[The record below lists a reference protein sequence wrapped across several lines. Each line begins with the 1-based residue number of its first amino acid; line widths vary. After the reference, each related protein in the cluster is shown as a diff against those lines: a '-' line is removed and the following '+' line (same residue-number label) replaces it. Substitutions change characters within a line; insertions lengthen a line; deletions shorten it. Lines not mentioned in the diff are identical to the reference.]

1 MSSDFASQLRA
12 YAEVIVRVGLNL
24 QKGQKLLLAEPYE
37 LQGVARES
45 VELVEAVT
53 QAAQRSGGE
62 AVEVIWGDPA
72 RIRALAEKAD
82 WRGAE
87 ALAAANARR
96 MMAHLSDGGAFL
108 FLLGSH
114 PRLLEGIAAKQI
126 NELRGITWEHFGPV
140 VHRLMAG
147 AVQWSLAPAPTPAWA
162 DAAFGD
168 LPLADRMPALWEAV
182 LTSCRCM
189 QSDPVMAWETHLTD
203 LTCERDRR
211 NAQRLRTL
219 RFVGERTDLTLS
231 LPLDHLWSTTRLT
244 TARGIPYTVNL
255 PTDEVFTAP
264 DKGSA
269 SGHVCITAP
278 VAYGG
283 SLIEGIY
290 LEFRDGRV
298 VEASAGK
305 GAALLREIL
314 QTDSGAGRLGEVALV
329 PTPWGKA
336 SQRCYRHVLLDENRS
351 NHIALGSAYSFCHRK
366 TLWPAWSLNR
376 SLIHVDLPLSA
387 ELQE

>member
-1 MSSDFASQLRA
+1 MSSDFSSQLRA
-12 YAEVIVRVGLNL
+12 YAEVIVQIGLNL
-24 QKGQKLLLAEPYE
+24 QKGQKLLMAEPYE
-37 LQGVARES
+37 LQGVTRES

-53 QAAQRSGGE
+53 KAAQQVGGG

-96 MMAHLSDGGAFL
+96 MKAHLSEGGAFL
-108 FLLGSH
+108 FLLSSH
-114 PRLLEGIAAKQI
+114 PRLLEGIAAKRI
-126 NELRGITWEHFGPV
+126 NEMRGITWEHFGPV

-147 AVQWSLAPAPTPAWA
+147 AAQWSLAPAPTPVWA

-168 LPLADRMPALWEAV
+168 LSPADRLPTLWQAV
-182 LTSCRCM
+182 LTACRCM
-189 QSDPVMAWETHLTD
+189 QSDPLAAWNAHLAD
-203 LTCERDRR
+203 LTRERDLR

-219 RFVGERTDLTLS
+219 RFVGEGTDLS
-231 LPLDHLWSTTRLT
+231 LNLPSNHLWCTTQLT
-244 TARGIPYTVNL
+244 TTLGICYTVNL

-269 SGHVCITAP
+269 RGHVRIATP

-283 SLIEGIY
+283 SLIEGID

-298 VEASAGK
+298 VEASASH
-305 GAALLREIL
+305 GADLLQEIL
-314 QTDSGAGRLGEVALV
+314 QTDAGAGRLGEVALV
-329 PTPWGKA
+329 PNPWDKA
-336 SQRCYRHVLLDENRS
+336 SPRCYRHVLLDENRS
-351 NHIALGSAYSFCHRK
+351 HHIALGSAYSFCHRK
-366 TLWPAWSLNR
+366 TLWPVWSLNR
-376 SLIHVDLPLSA
+376 SLIHVDLPLAA
-387 ELQE
+387 ELQK